1 MSETAEYDV
10 AIVGASLAGCTAATL
25 FGRAGRSIALI
36 ESHPDIKAYK
46 KLCTTVIQPSATP
59 TIQRLGLDTR
69 IEAAGGLRTH
79 AAVHTR
85 WGWTVPP
92 ADDDFY
98 GYDIRRE
105 KLDPMIREL
114 AAEIPGVH
122 LLMGHRA
129 RRVLTADGRVTG
141 VVTESREGPTSEI
154 TARLVVAADGRSS
167 PVAKMAGVGARTVKK
182 HGRFGYMAF
191 FRNLELPYSHRA
203 HLWLLEPDC
212 AFAFPHDDGF
222 QVVGLMATK
231 DKLPAFKGNLED
243 SFSNYCES
251 VPDFPRLDPA
261 NQASEIRGLVDH
273 PNLWRSKPP
282 PGLAFIGDA
291 AVSAD
296 PLWGVGCGWALQGG
310 EWLVESTKD
319 AFGSDAEL
327 DAAVRNYRKVLRSRL
342 GGHFFLISD
351 YSTGRGYNP
360 VEKLMFSAATRDTE
374 LARHT
379 FKFGARSIPVH
390 EFLAPSKVARAIRVN
405 LQHRKEP
412 ATTAGAASR

>member
-25 FGRAGRSIALI
+25 FGRAGRSVALI
-36 ESHPDIKAYK
+36 ESHPDVKAYK

-59 TIQRLGLDTR
+59 TFQRLGLDTR

-79 AAVHTR
+79 GAVHTR
-85 WGWTVPP
+85 WGWMVPP

-105 KLDPMIREL
+105 KLDPMIRQL
-114 AAEIPGVH
+114 AAETPGVD

-129 RRVLTADGRVTG
+129 RRVLTAGGRVTG
-141 VVTESREGPTSEI
+141 IVADREEGPTREI
-154 TARLVVAADGRSS
+154 TARLVVGADGRNS
-167 PVAKMAGVGARTVKK
+167 PVAKMAGVGARTVRK
-182 HGRFGYMAF
+182 HGRFGYIAF
-191 FRNLELPYSHRA
+191 FRNLELPYSNHA

-222 QVVGLMATK
+222 QMAALMATK
-231 DKLPAFKGNLED
+231 DKLPAFKANLEE
-243 SFSNYCES
+243 SFYRFFEA
-251 VPDFPRLDPA
+251 VPHFPRLDRA
-261 NQASEIRGLVDH
+261 NQASPIIGLVDH

-282 PGLAFIGDA
+282 AGLAFIGDA

-319 AFGSDAEL
+319 AFGSDAGL
-327 DAAVRNYRKVLRSRL
+327 DAAVGNYRKVLRSRL

-351 YSTGRGYNP
+351 YSTGRGFNP
-360 VEKLMFSAATRDTE
+360 IEKLMFSAATRDTE

-379 FKFGARSIPVH
+379 FRFGARSIPVH
-390 EFLAPSKVARAIRVN
+390 EFLAPSKVARAVRVN

-412 ATTAGAASR
+412 AATAGVASR